1 MKHII
6 ILGDGMADW
15 PVKSLGDKTLLQYAK
30 TPYMDKLACM
40 GRNGRLITVAEGF
53 HPGSEVANMSV
64 LGYDLPKVYEGRGPL
79 EAASIGVDLQPG
91 EIAMR
96 CNLICVE
103 GEILKNHSSGHIS
116 TEEADVLI
124 KYLQENL
131 GDDRVR
137 FHTGVQYR
145 HLLVIK
151 GGNKELDCTPPH
163 DVPLKP
169 FRPLMVK
176 PLVPEAQETADLIN
190 DLILK
195 SQELLKNHH
204 IDPNL
209 YVEYNVKRGLR
220 DSAGKGVLTGLTEI
234 SDVNGYNLING
245 RQIPA
250 DGRLYYQGINVQ
262 DIISGLNG
270 RRFGFEETI
279 YLLIFGKLPDK
290 EELSRFLDM
299 MSDMEELGGRFVRDV
314 VMKGTNA
321 NIMNAMQRCVL
332 ALYTYDDNPEDIS
345 PENVLRQSL
354 ELIAK
359 LPEIAVYSY
368 HAYRHFRK
376 DDTLFIRN
384 PQKGLSLAENILL
397 MLRPDGKYTELE
409 AKVLDIALILHA
421 EHGGGNNSTF
431 TVRVTSSTGTD
442 TYSAIAAGI
451 GSLKGPLHGGA
462 NIQVADMFQ
471 HLKENIKDWTSVD
484 EIDTYYTRMLNKEVY
499 NKTGLIYGIGHAV
512 YTISDPRALLLKELA
527 RDLARE
533 KGRESEFAFLELLEE
548 RAIATFGRVKNNG
561 KTVSSNIDFYSGF
574 VYEMIG
580 LPQEIFTPL
589 FAMARIVGWCAHR
602 NEELTFD
609 GKRIIRPAYKN
620 VLDDLA
626 YIPIKKR

>member
-1 MKHII
+1 M
-6 ILGDGMADW
+6 M
-15 PVKSLGDKTLLQYAK
+15 SLEDSGQLRDK
-30 TPYMDKLACM
+30 
-40 GRNGRLITVAEGF
+40 I
-53 HPGSEVANMSV
+53 
-64 LGYDLPKVYEGRGPL
+64 
-79 EAASIGVDLQPG
+79 
-91 EIAMR
+91 
-96 CNLICVE
+96 
-103 GEILKNHSSGHIS
+103 
-116 TEEADVLI
+116 
-124 KYLQENL
+124 
-131 GDDRVR
+131 R
-137 FHTGVQYR
+137 FF
-145 HLLVIK
+145 
-151 GGNKELDCTPPH
+151 E
-163 DVPLKP
+163 
-169 FRPLMVK
+169 
-176 PLVPEAQETADLIN
+176 
-190 DLILK
+190 
-195 SQELLKNHH
+195 QELLKNHH

-431 TVRVTSSTGTD
+431 TTHVVTSSGTD
-442 TYSAIAAGI
+442 TYSSTAASI
-451 GSLKGPLHGGA
+451 GSLKGPRHGGA
-462 NIQVADMFQ
+462 NLKVQNMFAD
-471 HLKENIKDWTSVD
+471 LKSHVDQDHWDNED
-484 EIDTYYTRMLNKEVY
+484 EIITYLKKVLNKEAFDHA
-499 NKTGLIYGIGHAV
+499 GLIYGMGHAV
-512 YTISDPRALLLKELA
+512 YTLSDPREVILKRFAQALAE
-527 RDLARE
+527 E
-533 KGRESEFAFLELLEE
+533 KGMTEEFELYNRVEN
-548 RAIATFGRVKNNG
+548 IAGKLIMEHRKLFKNVCAN
-561 KTVSSNIDFYSGF
+561 VDFYSGF
-574 VYEMIG
+574 VYSMLGIPVE
-580 LPQEIFTPL
+580 LYTPI
-589 FAMARIVGWCAHR
+589 FAMARVVGWSAHR
-602 NEELTFD
+602 MEELVNAD
-609 GKRIIRPAYKN
+609 KIIRPAYKS
-620 VLDDLA
+620 VAEKRIYQPIDKRQERELA
-626 YIPIKKR
+626 GGNYRKIEEK